1 MHIQKSTEFLP
12 FALPPARGA
21 RGGTKHSWHSP
32 ARLLLWVPP
41 FPPKCTEHC
50 CCCFPGIPV
59 PHSCSTH
66 RWAPKPSPATP
77 GAPAGGGSGEGPQR
91 LLPRGRHQDTLQ
103 NTQDWNF
110 PPTLSSL
117 CRKETPPM
125 GKASH
130 VLLLLVLWGKG
141 PFPQLHS
148 AFLLLNCP
156 ASPG

>member
-1 MHIQKSTEFLP
+1 MHIQKGTEFLP
-12 FALPPARGA
+12 LALPPAPGA
-21 RGGTKHSWHSP
+21 QGEPSTAGTALPGCCSGYPHSP
-32 ARLLLWVPP
+32 
-41 FPPKCTEHC
+41 KCSEHCC

-66 RWAPKPSPATP
+66 CWAPKPSPATP

-103 NTQDWNF
+103 NTQDWHF
-110 PPTLSSL
+110 PPIPSSL
-117 CRKETPPM
+117 CRKETPSM